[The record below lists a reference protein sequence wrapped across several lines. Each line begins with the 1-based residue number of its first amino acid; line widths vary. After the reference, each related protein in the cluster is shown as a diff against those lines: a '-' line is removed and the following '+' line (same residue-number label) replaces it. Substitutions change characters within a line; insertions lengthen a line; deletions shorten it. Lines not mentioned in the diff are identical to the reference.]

1 MLLRQRTALPLQRVC
16 VVQIMA
22 CLLQLA
28 VCDCAVETDK
38 PYDDGAQ
45 VEVGE
50 TQQPLISQKIS
61 SR

>member
-1 MLLRQRTALPLQRVC
+1 MALPPQRVC
-16 VVQIMA
+16 VVRIMA

-28 VCDCAVETDK
+28 VRDCAVETDK

-50 TQQPLISQKIS
+50 TQQALISQKIS